1 MVSISGVQNFM
12 SSVGITLKPK
22 IMSSTDAYG
31 NVNTFAGIDTPFV
44 GRIGFNITPGSVKF
58 GRFQD
63 PRATIRNQIKNRVPV
78 DAGSGKSSSHPVP
91 ASTGGQ
97 ITTKGMTYED
107 IKKNLK
113 GTGQLFEDPDFPAVG
128 SSLFYSMSAPRG
140 IEWKRPK
147 EICNC
152 PKFVSGGTS
161 RFDVRQGELGDCW
174 LLAAVAN
181 LSLYQDLLEQV
192 VPPDQDFDS
201 DYCGVFRF
209 TFWRFGEW
217 VEVVVD
223 DRLPTRNGHL
233 VFMHSTDSNEFW
245 SALLEKA
252 YAKLFGSYEA
262 LRGGSTVEA
271 LEDFTGGL
279 AEFYDLRGKQP
290 ADLSKIL
297 TKSYARRTLM
307 ACSIGADPN
316 VVEAE
321 LPNGLIRG
329 HAYSITKIANV
340 TTASGPVQL
349 IRIRNPWGNEAEWKG
364 RWSDKSPEWCSVSE
378 EQRRELGLNFD
389 ADGEFWMCYN
399 DFVSEFE
406 KLEMCALGPQSL
418 EMTEGSRNVAFEM
431 TIEHGGWQPG
441 VNAGGCR
448 NFLDTFWTNPQ
459 YRVHVEDADEGDDEN
474 LGTLI
479 VGLMQKDRRKMRK
492 QGADLLTIGFMI
504 YALKEPRSG
513 LLDMNFFKYNAAVAR
528 SPAFINTREVSG
540 RFRLPPGDYVIVP
553 STFAKNERADFLL
566 RIFSERLHP
575 TEQMDDTVGMEDPQE
590 VIKSRLKHRFSL
602 RPQQHRGAVVPEPI
616 NESQVAALKNA
627 FEKVSGPDGEVTAD
641 ELIDI
646 LNVAFT
652 KELNEGREGNQP
664 EVPNNKPPAAAP
676 SRVSSKGL
684 SFLCCGLGEKAE
696 NANSEAGP
704 TTAKPGAEGGDNDFA
719 FEGFN
724 IETCRSLIS
733 MMDVDRSG
741 SLDFEEFKS
750 LWETLRLWK
759 GIFKKF
765 DADNS
770 GTMSSFELRNALNF
784 AGFHVDNATFSS
796 LVLRFSNRDRI
807 LRFDD
812 YIICCARLRT
822 AFETVR
828 SRPSFGGAELL
839 NVLLYL

>member
-652 KELNEGREGNQP
+652 K
-664 EVPNNKPPAAAP
+664 
-676 SRVSSKGL
+676 
-684 SFLCCGLGEKAE
+684 
-696 NANSEAGP
+696 
-704 TTAKPGAEGGDNDFA
+704 DFA

>member
-590 VIKSRLKHRFSL
+590 VIKSRLKHRF
-602 RPQQHRGAVVPEPI
+602 GAVVPEPI

-652 KELNEGREGNQP
+652 K
-664 EVPNNKPPAAAP
+664 
-676 SRVSSKGL
+676 
-684 SFLCCGLGEKAE
+684 
-696 NANSEAGP
+696 
-704 TTAKPGAEGGDNDFA
+704 DFA